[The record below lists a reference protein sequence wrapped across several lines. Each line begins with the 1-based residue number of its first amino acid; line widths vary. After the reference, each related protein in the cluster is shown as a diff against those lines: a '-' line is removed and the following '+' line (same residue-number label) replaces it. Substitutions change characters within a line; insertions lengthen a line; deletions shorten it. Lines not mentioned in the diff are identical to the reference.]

1 MVVVSR
7 LFISGEAIPVT
18 VDADAM
24 PCSFTWNGQP
34 HTVERILSRWRVDL
48 FWWRSR
54 VCREYF
60 KVITESGLLVVL
72 YRDGV
77 RQAWHVQRIYD

>member
-1 MVVVSR
+1 MTR
-7 LFISGEAIPVT
+7 LWAAGEPLSVT
-18 VDADAM
+18 VDADGL
-24 PCSFTWNGQP
+24 PCAFVWQGQP
-34 HTVERILSRWRVDL
+34 HTVERVLSRWRVDL

-60 KVITESGLLVVL
+60 KVITESGLLAVL

>member
-1 MVVVSR
+1 MTR
-7 LFISGEAIPVT
+7 LWVEGEAIPVT
-18 VDADAM
+18 VDADAL
-24 PCSFTWNGQP
+24 PRSFTWNGQS

-60 KVITESGLLVVL
+60 KVITSGGLMAVL

-77 RQAWHVQRIYD
+77 RQAWHVQRVYD